1 MIASDAASSVAKV
14 GEHGE
19 DAPVVVCRG
28 FDVELGEDAADV
40 ALDGLR
46 AEPEGTAD
54 ALV

>member
-1 MIASDAASSVAKV
+1 MIVLDAVSSVAKV

-19 DAPVVVCRG
+19 DASVVVRRR

-40 ALDGLR
+40 ALDCFR
-46 AEPEGTAD
+46 AEPKGAAD